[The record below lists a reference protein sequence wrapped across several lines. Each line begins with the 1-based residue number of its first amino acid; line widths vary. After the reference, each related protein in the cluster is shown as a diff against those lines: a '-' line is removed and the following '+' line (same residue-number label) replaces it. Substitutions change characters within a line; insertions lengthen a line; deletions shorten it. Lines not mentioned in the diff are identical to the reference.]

1 MKILYIS
8 SLILKKGSS
17 ASIRNTGLIKGL
29 NDNKVIVDI
38 LTIKYPEQLEDDYL
52 KNILIKNKIYFNN
65 LKILDG
71 YLKLKNK
78 GTLQK
83 NGFLK
88 NILAFLKK
96 IIKNIYF
103 FPDMDKEWIKEVSKL
118 KIKFN

>member
-52 KNILIKNKIYFNN
+52 KNILIKNKIYFN
-65 LKILDG
+65 K
-71 YLKLKNK
+71 
-78 GTLQK
+78 
-83 NGFLK
+83 
-88 NILAFLKK
+88 
-96 IIKNIYF
+96 
-103 FPDMDKEWIKEVSKL
+103 
-118 KIKFN
+118 

>member
-52 KNILIKNKIYFNN
+52 KNILII
-65 LKILDG
+65 
-71 YLKLKNK
+71 
-78 GTLQK
+78 
-83 NGFLK
+83 
-88 NILAFLKK
+88 
-96 IIKNIYF
+96 
-103 FPDMDKEWIKEVSKL
+103 
-118 KIKFN
+118 